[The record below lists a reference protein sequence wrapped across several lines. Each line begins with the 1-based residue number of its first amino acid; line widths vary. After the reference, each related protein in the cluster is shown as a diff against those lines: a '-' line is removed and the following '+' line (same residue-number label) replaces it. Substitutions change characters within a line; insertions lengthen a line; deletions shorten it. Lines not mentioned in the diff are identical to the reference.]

1 MLYVLVDANNFFI
14 KNLFAYKSGM
24 RKTEK
29 LFEKEEQIIEYSHIL
44 SNSIFHL
51 LDKFEGKVGFIL
63 CFDNK
68 TWRKSYYNLY
78 KAHREY
84 DDAVNWEAYFKFVE
98 DYCEKINSIHKIN
111 VSKIE
116 GGEADDLLYL
126 WSKKLNSSGYDCVI
140 VSEDKDLLQL
150 VRNTS
155 KNNFTIVYNNS
166 FKNPKV
172 YKHPNTNLKDTDV
185 EFSIFNA
192 SDALINSRSL
202 IKWILQEADVIE
214 DINIENYILK
224 KILIGDDGDNV
235 PSVWSWEVKNGKKRR
250 VTPSI
255 ADKIVSNYLTINE
268 KPLYY
273 LFNDFDFF
281 KTSLA
286 DSIKFVLG
294 IKLDTEELKNCI
306 ERNCKLM
313 CLHHNFM
320 PKSILKEFQRT
331 YDESVIGKIERDI
344 FLKGTKYFQDPR
356 MTVGKTDKLDSF
368 FNSFGD

>member
-24 RKTEK
+24 RKSEK
-29 LFEKEEQIIEYSHIL
+29 LFEKEGQIIEYSHVL
-44 SNSIFHL
+44 SNSIFSL
-51 LDKFEGKVGFIL
+51 LEKFEGRVGFVL

-68 TWRKSYYNLY
+68 TWRKSYYSLY

-84 DDAVNWEAYFKFVE
+84 DDSINWDAYFKFVE
-98 DYCEKINSIHKIN
+98 DYCDKVSSIHKIN
-111 VSKIE
+111 ISKIE

-126 WSKKLNSSGYDCVI
+126 WSKKLNNSGYDCVV

-150 VRNTS
+150 VRNTK

-166 FKNPKV
+166 YKNPKV
-172 YKHPNTNLKDTDV
+172 YKHPDTNLKEDGI
-185 EFSIFNA
+185 EFTIFNA
-192 SDALINSRSL
+192 SDALINSRTL
-202 IKWILQEADVIE
+202 IKWILQESDSIE
-214 DINIENYILK
+214 EVNIENYLLK

-235 PSVWSWEVKNGKKRR
+235 PSIWTWELKNGNKKR
-250 VTPSI
+250 VTPSV
-255 ADKIVSNYLTINE
+255 ADKIIKNYLSINE
-268 KPLYY
+268 NPIYY
-273 LFNDFDFF
+273 LLNDFEFF

-286 DSIKFVLG
+286 ESIKFILG
-294 IKLDTEELKNCI
+294 IKLDIEALRENI
-306 ERNCKLM
+306 ERNCNLM

-320 PKSILKEFQRT
+320 PKNILKEFQEK
-331 YDESVIGKIERDI
+331 YDESVVGKIEKDS

-356 MTVGKTDKLDSF
+356 NTIGKSDKLDSF

>member
-24 RKTEK
+24 RKSEK
-29 LFEKEEQIIEYSHIL
+29 LFEKEEQIIEYSHVL

-51 LDKFEGKVGFIL
+51 LEKFEGKVGLIL

-68 TWRKSYYNLY
+68 TWRKSYYSLY

-84 DDAVNWEAYFKFVE
+84 DDAVNWDAYFKFVD
-98 DYCEKINSIHKIN
+98 DYCEKITSIHKIN
-111 VSKIE
+111 ISKIE

-126 WSKKLNSSGYDCVI
+126 WSKKLNNSGYDCVI

-150 VRNTS
+150 VRNTT

-166 FKNPKV
+166 YKNPKV
-172 YKHPNTNLKDTDV
+172 YKHPDTNLQDNNI
-185 EFSIFNA
+185 EFDIFNA
-192 SDALINSRSL
+192 SDALINSRVL
-202 IKWILQEADVIE
+202 IKWILQEADSLE
-214 DINIENYILK
+214 DVDLEYYLLK

-235 PSVWSWEVKNGKKRR
+235 PSVWTWEYKPGKKKR
-250 VTPSI
+250 VTPTI
-255 ADKIVSNYLTINE
+255 ADKIISNYLTINE

-273 LFNDFDFF
+273 LLNDFEFF

-294 IKLDTEELKNCI
+294 LKLDIEELKNSV

-320 PKSILKEFQRT
+320 PKTILKEFQRL
-331 YDESVIGKIERDI
+331 YDESIVGKIEKDS

>member
-1 MLYVLVDANNFFI
+1 MLYVLIDANNFFI

-24 RKTEK
+24 RKSEK
-29 LFEKEEQIIEYSHIL
+29 LFEKEEQIIEYSHLL
-44 SNSIFHL
+44 SNSLFHL
-51 LDKFEGKVGFIL
+51 IDKFEGRVGFVL

-78 KAHREY
+78 KANREY
-84 DDAVNWEAYFKFVE
+84 DDNVNWDAYFKFVD
-98 DYCEKINSIHKIN
+98 DYCEKMSSIHKIN

-126 WSKKLNSSGYDCVI
+126 WSKKLNNSGYDCVI

-150 VRNTS
+150 VRNT
-155 KNNFTIVYNNS
+155 KNNNFTIIYNNS
-166 FKNPKV
+166 FKNPKI
-172 YKHPNTNLKDTDV
+172 YKHPETNLKENDV
-185 EFSIFNA
+185 EFTIFNA
-192 SDALINSRSL
+192 SDALLNSRTL
-202 IKWILQEADVIE
+202 IKWIMQEADSLE
-214 DINIENYILK
+214 DVDIQHYLIK

-235 PSVWSWEVKNGKKRR
+235 PSIWIWQDKNGKKKR

-255 ADKIVSNYLTINE
+255 AEKIIANYLAINE
-268 KPLYY
+268 NPIYY
-273 LFNDFDFF
+273 LLNDFEFF

-294 IKLDTEELKNCI
+294 IKIDIEEIKENV

-320 PKSILKEFQRT
+320 PKEILKDFQKN
-331 YDESVIGKIERDI
+331 YDDSIISKIEKDN
-344 FLKGTKYFQDPR
+344 FLKGTKYYQDPR
-356 MTVGKTDKLDSF
+356 KTIGKTDKLDSF
-368 FNSFGD
+368 FNSCGA

>member
-24 RKTEK
+24 RKTDK

-51 LDKFEGKVGFIL
+51 LEKFEGKVGFIL

-84 DDAVNWEAYFKFVE
+84 DDAVNWEAYFNFVE
-98 DYCEKINSIHKIN
+98 DYCGKITNLHNIN

-126 WSKKLNSSGYDCVI
+126 WSKKLNSSGFDCVI

-172 YKHPNTNLKDTDV
+172 YKHPDTNLKEDNIKFD
-185 EFSIFNA
+185 IFNA
-192 SDALINSRSL
+192 SDSLLNSRVL
-202 IKWILQEADVIE
+202 VKWIIQEAEALE
-214 DINIENYILK
+214 DIDLEYYLLK

-235 PSVWSWEVKNGKKRR
+235 PSVWTWEIKPGKKKR

-255 ADKIVSNYLTINE
+255 ADKIITNYLTINE
-268 KPLYY
+268 KPIYY
-273 LFNDFDFF
+273 LLNDFEFF

-286 DSIKFVLG
+286 DSIKFILG
-294 IKLDTEELKNCI
+294 IQIDVEELKNSI
-306 ERNCKLM
+306 ERNCNLM

-320 PKSILKEFQRT
+320 PKSLLKEFQKN
-331 YDESVIGKIERDI
+331 YDETIVGKLERDT
-344 FLKGTKYFQDPR
+344 FLKGTKYFQDTR
-356 MTVGKTDKLDSF
+356 AKVGKMDKLDSF
-368 FNSFGD
+368 FNSFGG